1 LIDVIL
7 TGMGAL
13 AGRRR
18 RRRTRKARAQ
28 VSAQRTAAEE
38 RARAE
43 GRTLAPQSKKAR
55 RKAVRRARK
64 GIRKK
69 ERVERKDT
77 RKRKK
82 ETRQLGRQRRRGG
95 SPVGD
100 ETSTI
105 LQQAEA
111 ADAGGGEAST
121 AQASALTL
129 PDGPLAPVGAGDVE
143 TRKPSPIPFIVAGVV
158 AVGAIL
164 WWRRR
169 KKKGHR

>member
-1 LIDVIL
+1 
-7 TGMGAL
+7 MA
-13 AGRRR
+13 
-18 RRRTRKARAQ
+18 
-28 VSAQRTAAEE
+28 AQRTAAEQ

-64 GIRKK
+64 SVRKK
-69 ERVERKDT
+69 ERIERKDT

-95 SPVGD
+95 SPVTD

-111 ADAGGGEAST
+111 ADAGGGDDAS
-121 AQASALTL
+121 APEDSALTL
-129 PDGPLAPVGAGDVE
+129 PGGAMQPVGAGDVE
-143 TRKPSPIPFIVAGVV
+143 TRKPSPIPFVVAGVAV
-158 AVGAIL
+158 VGAIL

-169 KKKGHR
+169 KKGGRR